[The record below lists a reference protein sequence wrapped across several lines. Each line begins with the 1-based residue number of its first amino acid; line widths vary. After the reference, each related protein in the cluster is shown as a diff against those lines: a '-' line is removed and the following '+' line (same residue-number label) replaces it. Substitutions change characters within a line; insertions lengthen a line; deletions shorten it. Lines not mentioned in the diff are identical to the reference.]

1 MVTAG
6 RYIVT
11 EPMGHGRLLHGVC
24 ESSGAYTGGTLWE
37 GNLMTGIL
45 TNASN
50 ERTTKLG

>member
-11 EPMGHGRLLHGVC
+11 EPMGHGRLVRGVY
-24 ESSGAYTGGTLWE
+24 ESSGGTLWE

-50 ERTTKLG
+50 ERTTQL